1 MQTVMID
8 MERRRDVLA
17 RPQGVTD
24 LLKAAAPRIEAE
36 REMPKD
42 VLAAMHEAQLFR
54 LMLPRSLGGDEVDLE
69 THAMALEIIAS
80 ADASAGWVVSQGS
93 GCSMASLNCSQTS
106 RLTRPAP
113 TCSCPFGW

>member
-8 MERRRDVLA
+8 LEQRRDVLA
-17 RPQGVTD
+17 RAKSVTE

-54 LMLPRSLGGDEVDLE
+54 LMLRIGRAHV
-69 THAMALEIIAS
+69 
-80 ADASAGWVVSQGS
+80 
-93 GCSMASLNCSQTS
+93 
-106 RLTRPAP
+106 
-113 TCSCPFGW
+113 